1 MDKFKFL
8 KKLGE
13 LCYSVRCGECPL
25 ENLPCS
31 APDIIY
37 ATDEEIQQVIEII
50 ENMEE

>member
-8 KKLGE
+8 KKLGK
-13 LCYSVRCGECPL
+13 LCDDVCCGECPL

-31 APDIIY
+31 APDIVN